1 MLPDPLP
8 LGAYGVYGAG
18 GILFRQTPSVNVLL
32 QLSYGQIAGLSREV
46 HPGQGV
52 AAGEEPQPQI
62 RLEIGLG
69 GSLLQAGPQLV
80 QERRP
85 FAVGH
90 DLELGGDRSVHE
102 LTPTPRSGLVGSG
115 RRGEGKFYF
124 GREGGWIQHFRPPH
138 VGYRGALVEVAAA
151 GEEQEAGG
159 DGGLRSRARDR
170 PPVY

>member
-8 LGAYGVYGAG
+8 LPAYCVYGAG

-32 QLSYGQIAGLSREV
+32 ELSYGQIAGLSREV

-80 QERRP
+80 QERRA
-85 FAVGH
+85 FAVGD
-90 DLELGGDRSVHE
+90 DLELGGDPSGHE
-102 LTPTPRSGLVGSG
+102 LTPTPRSGIVGSG
-115 RRGEGKFYF
+115 GGSGEDTSELQSRPYIVWPLLLLKKKK
-124 GREGGWIQHFRPPH
+124 RE
-138 VGYRGALVEVAAA
+138 E
-151 GEEQEAGG
+151 
-159 DGGLRSRARDR
+159 
-170 PPVY
+170 